1 MDKIK
6 KTKIIIL
13 TIFVIFAFIAAF
25 IILYV
30 TKENRIVEIFIPKGS
45 SPYKI
50 SKILKDSKVITSKNL
65 FLALVKI
72 HGCSADLKAGVY
84 EFHTKD
90 SLNTIINKIKDGKSK
105 NIKITIPEGFNIKQ
119 IAEVL
124 AEHNICDKK
133 KFIDLATSQNM
144 EGYLFPNTYFLFPQM
159 TEQEVIKIMNNEFNK
174 FWTKKR
180 KERLK
185 EINKPL
191 RDIIILASIVEK
203 EAIADNERPIIA
215 GVFLNRLSKNMKL
228 ESCSTVLYAMGINK
242 EKLNFKDLKFESPY
256 NTYKYKGLPPGPI
269 CNPGAKA
276 IDAILYPQITNSLF
290 FVSKG
295 NGTHYFSST
304 FEQHVKN
311 KTEIKKAADKLRS

>member
-1 MDKIK
+1 MVKRR
-6 KTKIIIL
+6 KIITLIFL
-13 TIFVIFAFIAAF
+13 VIVLIFFSFVIFQFS
-25 IILYV
+25 
-30 TKENRIVEIFIPKGS
+30 KENKLVDVFIPKGS
-45 SPYKI
+45 SPRKI
-50 SKILKDSKVITSKNL
+50 SKILKDSKIINSQNL

-72 HGCSADLKAGVY
+72 YGCSSDLKAGVY

-90 SLNTIINKIKDGKSK
+90 SLNTIIYKLKDGKCK
-105 NIKITIPEGFNIKQ
+105 NLKITIPEGFNIKQ

-124 AEHNICDKK
+124 AEHNICNKE
-133 KFIDLATSQNM
+133 KFVDLATSQNM

-159 TEQEVIKIMNNEFNK
+159 TELEIIKIMTDEFNK
-174 FWTKKR
+174 FWTKEK
-180 KERLK
+180 KDRLQ
-185 EINKPL
+185 EINKSL
-191 RDIIILASIVEK
+191 NDVIILASMVEK
-203 EAIADNERPIIA
+203 EAIADNERPVIA
-215 GVFLNRLSKNMKL
+215 GVFLNRLSKNMRL

-242 EKLNFKDLKFESPY
+242 ERLSLKDLKFESPY

-276 IDAILYPQITNSLF
+276 IDAVLYPQITDSLF

-311 KTEIKKAADKLRS
+311 KMETKKTIIN